1 MAKLAEGGSEHISV
15 VAVHSIWTKVM
26 PRHISAAVQELAK
39 EPAIV
44 TQLLQST
51 FLSRVAKLIGTAS
64 EQTAEQW
71 AVLLQSMALN
81 CLPEQLPIADIK
93 PVMRALATMTVKSD
107 NHYLQGAVGSL
118 ACSLPPATLL
128 PDVRPPLPTPP
139 ATPPPPPLPLSKF
152 IWEAMDYSHPVIPTV
167 T

>member
-1 MAKLAEGGSEHISV
+1 MSCV
-15 VAVHSIWTKVM
+15 
-26 PRHISAAVQELAK
+26 VQELAK
-39 EPAIV
+39 EPVVV
-44 TQLLQST
+44 TQLLQSV
-51 FLSRVAKLIGTAS
+51 FLQRVAKLLETAS

-81 CLPEQLPIADIK
+81 CLPEELPIEAIK
-93 PVMRALATMTVKSD
+93 PVIRSLATISVKSE
-107 NHYLQGAVGSL
+107 NQHLQAAVGSF

-139 ATPPPPPLPLSKF
+139 ATPPPPPLPVSKF

>member
-1 MAKLAEGGSEHISV
+1 M
-15 VAVHSIWTKVM
+15 
-26 PRHISAAVQELAK
+26 QELAK
-39 EPAIV
+39 EPVVV
-44 TQLLQST
+44 TQLLQSV
-51 FLSRVAKLIGTAS
+51 FLQRMAKLVETCS

-71 AVLLQSMALN
+71 AVLLQNMALN
-81 CLPEQLPIADIK
+81 CLPAELPIADIK
-93 PVMRALATMTVKSD
+93 PVMRSLATMTVKSE
-107 NHYLQGAVGSL
+107 NQYLRVAVGSL

-139 ATPPPPPLPLSKF
+139 ATPPPPPLPVSKF